1 MKHKLRMFM
10 QRLLFVV
17 FMLCFS
23 QGIVAQTIKQQGTV
37 QDQSGEPLVGVTITV
52 SGAKTNAISDVNGNF
67 SIDCPANSTLEFSF
81 MGFKTVRQK
90 ASGKK
95 MSVTMQEDS
104 HGLD

>member
-23 QGIVAQTIKQQGTV
+23 QGIAAQTIKQQGTV

-52 SGAKTNAISDVNGNF
+52 
-67 SIDCPANSTLEFSF
+67 
-81 MGFKTVRQK
+81 
-90 ASGKK
+90 
-95 MSVTMQEDS
+95 
-104 HGLD
+104 